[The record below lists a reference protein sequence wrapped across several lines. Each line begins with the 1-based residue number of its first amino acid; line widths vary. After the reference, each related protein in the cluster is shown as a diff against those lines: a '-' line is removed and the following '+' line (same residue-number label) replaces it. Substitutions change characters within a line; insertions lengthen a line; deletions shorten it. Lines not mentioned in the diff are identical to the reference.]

1 MICSSGLVNMVC
13 LDEKKILD
21 IVPADMLSKVILLA
35 IAVEKFR
42 CSSFLVLQ
50 YSNSLYNPLF

>member
-1 MICSSGLVNMVC
+1 MICSSGLVNMVNM
-13 LDEKKILD
+13 DENKILD
-21 IVPADMLSKVILLA
+21 IVPADMLSKVILLS

-50 YSNSLYNPLF
+50 

>member
-1 MICSSGLVNMVC
+1 MISSSGLLGMTC
-13 LDEKKILD
+13 LDPYKILD
-21 IVPADMLSKVILLA
+21 IVPVDMLSKVILLA
-35 IAVEKFR
+35 LAVEKFR